1 MEANS
6 LRMILDIGLTPNP
19 ERLFSSNRAGG
30 QGYDDIYKF

>member
-19 ERLFSSNRAGG
+19 EEALLKQSRWTR
-30 QGYDDIYKF
+30 I